1 MNRLLIIIWLLTACS
16 FCIQLAFDENSLH
29 LKTQISSENAEKNNA
44 MFQIKYCDDRFE
56 TLRWLRPT
64 IAMFFLRI

>member
-16 FCIQLAFDENSLH
+16 FCIQLALDEKGKH
-29 LKTQISSENAEKNNA
+29 KISSENAEKDNA
-44 MFQIKYCDDRFE
+44 MFQIKHCDGLFE

-64 IAMFFLRI
+64 IAMFYLRI

>member
-16 FCIQLAFDENSLH
+16 FYIRLALDEKGKH
-29 LKTQISSENAEKNNA
+29 KISSENAEKDNA
-44 MFQIKYCDDRFE
+44 MFQIKHCDGLFE

-64 IAMFFLRI
+64 IAMFYLRI

>member
-16 FCIQLAFDENSLH
+16 FCIRLAFDE
-29 LKTQISSENAEKNNA
+29 KGKRKISSENAEKNNA
-44 MFQIKYCDDRFE
+44 MFQIKHRDDRFE

-64 IAMFFLRI
+64 IAMFF

>member
-16 FCIQLAFDENSLH
+16 FCIRLALDEKR
-29 LKTQISSENAEKNNA
+29 KTQISSENAEKDNA
-44 MFQIKYCDDRFE
+44 MFQIEHCDGLFE

-64 IAMFFLRI
+64 IAMFYLRI

>member
-16 FCIQLAFDENSLH
+16 FCIQLAFDE
-29 LKTQISSENAEKNNA
+29 KRETQISSENAEKNNA

>member
-1 MNRLLIIIWLLTACS
+1 MNRLLIIIKLLTACL
-16 FCIQLAFDENSLH
+16 FCIQLAFDEKRKH
-29 LKTQISSENAEKNNA
+29 KISSENTEKNIA
-44 MFQIKYCDDRFE
+44 MFQIKHCDDRFE

>member
-16 FCIQLAFDENSLH
+16 FCIQLAFDE
-29 LKTQISSENAEKNNA
+29 KRETQISSENAEKNNA

-64 IAMFFLRI
+64 IAMFSI

>member
-16 FCIQLAFDENSLH
+16 FCIRLVFDE
-29 LKTQISSENAEKNNA
+29 KGKRKISSENAEKDNA
-44 MFQIKYCDDRFE
+44 MFQIKHCDDRFE

-64 IAMFFLRI
+64 IAMFYLRI